1 MAVPA
6 MILRRLYVKKSLK
19 NTSEGVEFTL
29 KNILADATIN
39 KPLEITIDNNPIPL
53 EKVILVAENKTIQ
66 NTEISSEKPL
76 DFSLNTSI
84 IIRVEGL
91 KLDPGQHKIAI
102 SGTTKE
108 YGNIKFDIVDK
119 VE

>member
-1 MAVPA
+1 

-39 KPLEITIDNNPIPL
+39 KPLEITIDNNSIPP
-53 EKVILVAENKTIQ
+53 EKVILVTESKTIR

-84 IIRVEGL
+84 IIRIERL

-102 SGTTKE
+102 SGATKE
-108 YGNIKFDIVDK
+108 YGDIKFDVLDK
-119 VE
+119 ID